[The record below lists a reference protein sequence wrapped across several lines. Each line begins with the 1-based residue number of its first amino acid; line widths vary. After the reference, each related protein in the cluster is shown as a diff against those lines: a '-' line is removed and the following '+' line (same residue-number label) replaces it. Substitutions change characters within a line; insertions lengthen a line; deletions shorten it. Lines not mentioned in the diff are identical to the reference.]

1 MFQSAHPGPDLVLN
15 GELSAPGTDLIIPV
29 IEYAPAVMESVRAEA
44 VDGLMKLGRGGIEC
58 GGVLYGRI
66 TDGLIRILAA
76 RPLECEHR
84 SGPSFVLSE
93 KDEARL
99 REMMEPAGRD
109 EETRDLDVVGW
120 YMSHCRRGQPLAESD
135 VRIFDRYFPTPGNVT
150 AIVMP
155 QKSESSTVGFFIRG

>member
-1 MFQSAHPGPDLVLN
+1 MFQSAHPGPDLILN
-15 GELSAPGTDLIIPV
+15 GELSAAGPETVIPE

-84 SGPSFVLSE
+84 LGPSFVLSE

-120 YMSHCRRGQPLAESD
+120 YMSHCRGDSRWRRATFEFSINTSPSRGTSRPS
-135 VRIFDRYFPTPGNVT
+135 
-150 AIVMP
+150 
-155 QKSESSTVGFFIRG
+155 